1 MQYILKNKDNNILK
15 FEVENIETKSI
26 VANTIETIQ
35 KLTKI
40 EVIETKLLP
49 KNLSIDDLERKL
61 ELWIKDRKAPKNRA
75 FVENIVATYS
85 INGKEQLM
93 DYIDISLGLSLN
105 DSFWIVPS
113 DKDYKWED
121 YNLYTNEFDEALQ
134 RASFGEEL
142 LKVNGLTS
150 SPEYTTNGML
160 KKCWH
165 RDNGEIYLY
174 KANSKEY
181 ANGGKE
187 AYSEYYMA
195 QVASLM
201 NFEHIPYDLKEFH
214 NQIVSSCPIF
224 TNENEGYLPMYQVF
238 ENDNWK
244 FAKRSELVDMI
255 AQFYGV
261 EKLQDLLVF
270 DALIMNPDRHLGNF
284 GMIIDNNTG
293 ELLRE
298 APIFDN
304 GYSFINFIT
313 LNELNNIS
321 EAKIEKIS
329 NFSYS
334 FDEQLKLFIQPRH
347 KEGLEK
353 LKNFTFKRHEKYN
366 LSEEW
371 LKPIEN
377 FIRQRAEKAL
387 EFIKI
392 ERAVIPKYFPNNKE
406 ELQALIYNEAI
417 YLGDIDTSKIT
428 DMSELFFDSTRT
440 DFSGIEKWDVSKVK
454 DMDSMFWGCEK
465 FNANISGWNTS
476 SVENMAFMFYNCTS
490 FNQPLGDWDT
500 GKVETM
506 AGMFSGCHSFN
517 QDLSSCD
524 VSSVED
530 MEDMFENCP
539 IDNSNKPSQE
549 QSSVKRNKL

>member
-49 KNLSIDDLERKL
+49 KNLSINDLERKL

-93 DYIDISLGLSLN
+93 DYIDVSLGLSLN

-142 LKVNGLTS
+142 LKVKGLTS

-284 GMIIDNNTG
+284 GMIVDNNTG

-304 GYSFINFIT
+304 GYSLINFIT

-377 FIRQRAEKAL
+377 FIKQRAEKAL

-392 ERAVIPKYFPNNKE
+392 ERAVMPKYFPETKE
-406 ELQALIYNEAI
+406 ELKALVEDESI

-428 DMSELFFDSTRT
+428 DMSYLFFYSQRT
-440 DFSGIEKWDVSKVK
+440 DFSGIEKWDVSSVR
-454 DMDSMFWGCEK
+454 DMTGMFE
-465 FNANISGWNTS
+465 
-476 SVENMAFMFYNCTS
+476 NCTS
-490 FNQPLGDWDT
+490 FNQDI
-500 GKVETM
+500 
-506 AGMFSGCHSFN
+506 SGW
-517 QDLSSCD
+517 D
-524 VSSVED
+524 VSSVENFSRMFD
-530 MEDMFENCP
+530 NAISFNQDISAWDVSSVKNMEDMFENCP
-539 IDNSNKPSQE
+539 IDNSNIPSQE
-549 QSSVKRNKL
+549 QSSIKRNKL